1 VLLATPVRLKVGFRE
16 ARAET
21 VVLDPRVELL
31 RKVFRGE
38 VVKGEGSG
46 GEPV

>member
-1 VLLATPVRLKVGFRE
+1 VRLKIAFQE
-16 ARAET
+16 ARVEQVAI
-21 VVLDPRVELL
+21 DPRVELL

-38 VVKGEGSG
+38 VVQGEGHG